1 MEQRYIVGDW
11 VNYMGVNPSRYAW
24 VDAVEG
30 TDVSLES
37 DKDLYDAN
45 CFEIEPIPLTVE
57 VLTYNGWK
65 WSDEHEE
72 FAKHG
77 VAIYP
82 VGNYYR
88 TDIFNMKIRYVHQ
101 LQHLLFG
108 LGLDNYMKMPKNYI
122 LPKGGEE

>member
-30 TDVSLES
+30 TDVSLRS
-37 DKDLYDAN
+37 GKDLYDAN

-65 WSDEHEE
+65 
-72 FAKHG
+72 
-77 VAIYP
+77 
-82 VGNYYR
+82 
-88 TDIFNMKIRYVHQ
+88 
-101 LQHLLFG
+101 
-108 LGLDNYMKMPKNYI
+108 
-122 LPKGGEE
+122 